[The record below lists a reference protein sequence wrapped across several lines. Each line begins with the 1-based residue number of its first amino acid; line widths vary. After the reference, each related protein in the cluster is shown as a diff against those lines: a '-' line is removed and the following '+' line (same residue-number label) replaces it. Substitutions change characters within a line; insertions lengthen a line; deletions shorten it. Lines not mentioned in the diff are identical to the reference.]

1 MTILA
6 VAVGFAA
13 DLAFGDP
20 RWLPHPVVAMG
31 RAITWAEGRLRGAF
45 PQTSAG
51 TRAAGLVLAVALP
64 LACGLLTWGILH
76 LCGMV
81 HPGLRFVAV
90 AWASYQ
96 ILAACELRRQSL
108 AVARAFSK
116 GGLVAARETVGLI
129 VGRDTSVLDEQG
141 VARAAVETVA
151 ENASDGVIAPLFY
164 LMIGGVPLGMAYK
177 AVNTL
182 DSMVGYKNERYID
195 FGCASAR
202 LDDAVNWIP
211 SRLSALLMIA
221 VCPIVGLDAR
231 GAARIWRRDRRRH
244 ASPNSAQT
252 ESACAGA
259 SDIIWR
265 LAAAV
270 RPKRLVVCAPTFSE
284 YAEAASYYGAC
295 VQEFPLSEADDF
307 DVPASFA
314 RAIEG
319 PGDVAYL
326 CNPNNP
332 TGRLVDPHVIDTA
345 ACRCEQVGAL
355 LVVDECFL
363 GFAPDARERSVA
375 ARAACSRHVAVLS
388 AFTKLYGMAGLRL
401 GYLISG
407 NAQLIEGIRR
417 AGQAWPVSS
426 VAEAAG
432 IAALEDV
439 EYVSRTRDV
448 LAGERAWLSHE
459 LSSLGLSVVPSDA
472 NFLLVR
478 TPAKDIPERL
488 YKQGVLV
495 RTCDSFSVL
504 SRFWCRVAVRTRKEN
519 ARLAMAFSRALRA
532 EGASGEGEPD
542 ERGGASCS
550 GAMAGADGR
559 GLAKEVDTRG

>member
-1 MTILA
+1 MGRHLGWALPSRRSPRFGGRCPVMTILA

-81 HPGLRFVAV
+81 HSGLRFVAE

-141 VARAAVETVA
+141 VVRAAVETVA

-164 LMIGGVPLGMAYK
+164 LMIGGAPLGMAYK

-211 SRLSALLMIA
+211 SRLSALFMIA
-221 VCPIVGLDAR
+221 VCPIVGLDAC

-259 SDIIWR
+259 LGLR
-265 LAAAV
+265 LAGPAVYFGKLVEKPTIGDASREIEWGDIARATRLMLAASV
-270 RPKRLVVCAPTFSE
+270 CALVVF
-284 YAEAASYYGAC
+284 G
-295 VQEFPLSEADDF
+295 
-307 DVPASFA
+307 
-314 RAIEG
+314 
-319 PGDVAYL
+319 
-326 CNPNNP
+326 
-332 TGRLVDPHVIDTA
+332 
-345 ACRCEQVGAL
+345 
-355 LVVDECFL
+355 
-363 GFAPDARERSVA
+363 A
-375 ARAACSRHVAVLS
+375 ARAAV
-388 AFTKLYGMAGLRL
+388 
-401 GYLISG
+401 
-407 NAQLIEGIRR
+407 
-417 AGQAWPVSS
+417 
-426 VAEAAG
+426 
-432 IAALEDV
+432 
-439 EYVSRTRDV
+439 V
-448 LAGERAWLSHE
+448 LA
-459 LSSLGLSVVPSDA
+459 V
-472 NFLLVR
+472 
-478 TPAKDIPERL
+478 
-488 YKQGVLV
+488 
-495 RTCDSFSVL
+495 
-504 SRFWCRVAVRTRKEN
+504 
-519 ARLAMAFSRALRA
+519 
-532 EGASGEGEPD
+532 
-542 ERGGASCS
+542 
-550 GAMAGADGR
+550 GAMA
-559 GLAKEVDTRG
+559 